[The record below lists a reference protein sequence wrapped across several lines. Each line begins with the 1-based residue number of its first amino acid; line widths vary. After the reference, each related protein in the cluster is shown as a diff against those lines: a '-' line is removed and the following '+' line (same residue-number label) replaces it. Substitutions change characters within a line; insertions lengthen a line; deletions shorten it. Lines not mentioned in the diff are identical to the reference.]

1 MNMQLKEVF
10 LNTFE
15 SNPKIQQGFNLL
27 LNEMFNK
34 HHLCSSLLDELSKYL
49 SEYIMNKIPFNK
61 NIHVA
66 TVNVHN
72 EIEYASYSSVSLY
85 EMPLDII
92 EKYAKVNFN
101 IPENEEQFIFF
112 YVSYFTF
119 LRYISSISS
128 NEFLKLPESEIVEAR
143 ELLITKCELD
153 KKMFDFSLSKVKIN
167 SSDLRIF
174 NAIKV
179 AQEKKLFNEAIFISA
194 SLEFEKA
201 KKWLTKH
208 QEQINERN
216 NSIIK

>member
-1 MNMQLKEVF
+1 MQLKEVF

-15 SNPKIQQGFNLL
+15 SNPKIQQGFGLL

-34 HHLCSSLLDELSKYL
+34 HHLCSALLDELSKYL

-101 IPENEEQFIFF
+101 IPENEKQFIFF
-112 YVSYFTF
+112 YVNYFTF
-119 LRYISSISS
+119 LRYIVSISS
-128 NEFLKLPESEIVEAR
+128 NEFLKLPESDIVDAR
-143 ELLITKCELD
+143 EVLIKKYELD
-153 KKMFDFSLSKVKIN
+153 KKIFDFSLSKVKIN
-167 SSDLRIF
+167 SNDLRIF

-194 SLEFEKA
+194 ALEFEKA
-201 KKWLTKH
+201 KKWITKH
-208 QEQINERN
+208 KEQINERN